1 MAAPKRAILE
11 AACRSGDAKPAFR
24 IVDVAALIEERT
36 GVRYS
41 ISGAHRLMKTMGLS
55 YQKIRP
61 THLKADPQARERF
74 KKTLPRRLKRI
85 AKEQANGRTV
95 ELWFQD
101 EARVGQV
108 GRTGRVWY
116 ERGVR
121 PRGLRDMRHE
131 AAWLFGAICPE
142 RDTGV
147 ALVLPEASVPAMQA
161 LIDELASQLPPDRHA
176 VLVMDRAGRHIARDL
191 DWPDTITSLHLPP
204 YSPELNPIER
214 VWLYLRE
221 RFLSHRLVNAFDA
234 IVDAC
239 CDAWNNLLAE
249 NGRIAS
255 LGGHA

>member
-1 MAAPKRAILE
+1 MKRI
-11 AACRSGDAKPAFR
+11 
-24 IVDVAALIEERT
+24 
-36 GVRYS
+36 
-41 ISGAHRLMKTMGLS
+41 
-55 YQKIRP
+55 
-61 THLKADPQARERF
+61 ARER
-74 KKTLPRRLKRI
+74 
-85 AKEQANGRTV
+85 ANGRTV

-131 AAWLFGAICPE
+131 AAWIFGAICPE

-161 LIDELASQLPPDRHA
+161 LIDELAGQLPADRHA
-176 VLVMDRAGRHIARDL
+176 VLVMDRAGWHIARKL
-191 DWPDTITSLHLPP
+191 DWPDTITPLHLPP

-221 RFLSHRLVNAFDA
+221 RFLSHRLFETYDA
-234 IVDAC
+234 IIDAC
-239 CDAWNNLLAE
+239 CDAWNRLLAE
-249 NGRIAS
+249 IGRIAS
-255 LGGHA
+255 IGGCQ